1 MDAKQEAILTA
12 YQEIC
17 RSYHAIADFRAKLL
31 GLLPLASGTGVFL
44 LMGNRLELPFQVA
57 AGLFGFVVTL
67 GLYSYELR
75 GIQRC
80 HSLIAA
86 GKQMEEDLGVRA
98 QFASRPR
105 PVSGFIGSTLAA
117 QIIYP
122 TVLAAWLFV
131 ASMPAGARVA
141 TVTSGFVFI
150 VALVW
155 SHSLDLDET

>member
-1 MDAKQEAILTA
+1 MNEKQEAMLTA
-12 YQEIC
+12 YREIC

-44 LMGNRLELPFQVA
+44 LAGNQIEQPILMV

-67 GLYSYELR
+67 GLYCYELR

-80 HSLIAA
+80 HGLIMA
-86 GKQMEEDLGVRA
+86 GKRLEEDLGVKA
-98 QFASRPR
+98 QFALRPR

-122 TVLAAWLFV
+122 TVLAAWMFV
-131 ASMPAGARVA
+131 ALLPVGARVA
-141 TVTSGFVFI
+141 VLVSGLVFVAAF
-150 VALVW
+150 VW
-155 SHSLDLDET
+155 SRRLDLEDV